1 MDPIDSLSLCES
13 DQPLSLVG
21 RDECQQVID
30 AMSQQARHSLYI
42 FSNDLDPEL
51 YNTSRFIESVR
62 RIVVSEP
69 NAEVHVL
76 FYSVDKLIHRGH
88 RLVELSRRLASHVQ
102 IRQLTRAYNH
112 AFFVADQC
120 GIVDRRV
127 AERFDGTASF
137 NNPGR
142 AAQLIAFF
150 NRTWEISAQNMELQ
164 SLQL

>member
-1 MDPIDSLSLCES
+1 MDPIESLSLCETN
-13 DQPLSLVG
+13 QTLSVAG
-21 RDECQQVID
+21 RDECQQVIG

-42 FSNDLDPEL
+42 FSNDLDPDL
-51 YNTSRFIESVR
+51 YDTSRFIDSVR
-62 RIVVSEP
+62 RIVANEP
-69 NAEVHVL
+69 NATVRVL

-102 IRQLTRAYNH
+102 IRQLSRAYNH

-142 AAQLIAFF
+142 AAELIAFF
-150 NRTWEISAQNMELQ
+150 NSTWDISAPNMELQ